1 MLFLSSLIRTVV
13 SLHDLVKIKE
23 DSLKH
28 KEVKQEKKQEE
39 SSEEDDV
46 PFICRVCNKP
56 MRSARTGQRTTRP
69 SRVPCSGGRSSRT

>member
-28 KEVKQEKKQEE
+28 KEVKAKKQQEE
-39 SSEEDDV
+39 SSEDDDF
-46 PFICRVCNKP
+46 PFISPVCNKP
-56 MRSARTGQRTTRP
+56 STSAHTERRRKQP
-69 SRVPCSGGRSSRT
+69 SRAPCNDGRSSPT